1 MEIKKIL
8 GKKEKE
14 KRAIEKKLTYSYQN
28 PIWKIGICDMKY
40 V

>member
-8 GKKEKE
+8 GKKKR
-14 KRAIEKKLTYSYQN
+14 RAIEKKLTYSYQN
-28 PIWKIGICDMKY
+28 PLWKIGIYDMKY